1 MYTVYELF
9 YSLQGEGAMAG
20 RAAVFC
26 RFAGCNL
33 WNGREQDRAHAVC
46 RFCDTHFVGTSQDGG
61 KFLSAGDLAAQI
73 DALWQGDARFK
84 WVIFTGGEP
93 LLQLDDA
100 LILACQARGFAVAV
114 ESNGSLL
121 APKSLNWLCI
131 SPKIGA
137 TWQQQSG
144 QELKVIWP
152 QKDLSLAQINDF
164 LALDFQYFF
173 LQPLDVRVFRH
184 HLTALT
190 DVFSALKASENA
202 HNAAVLTALAND
214 FLSALKADFSG
225 GQNQDFPEIY
235 ASFSEKME
243 FLKQNISKIKFETQ
257 DFAKINAA
265 IVASLIAHC
274 LHHPPW
280 RLSLQTHK
288 ISGIR

>member
-1 MYTVYELF
+1 MYTVYEMF

-33 WNGREQDRAHAVC
+33 WSGREQDRARAVC

-61 KFLSAGDLAAQI
+61 KFLSAGDLATQI

-93 LLQLDDA
+93 LLQLDEA

-114 ESNGSLL
+114 ESNGSII
-121 APKSLNWLCI
+121 APKSLDWLCV

-137 TWQQQSG
+137 PFQQNSG

-152 QKDLSLAQINDF
+152 QTGLSLAQVNDF

-173 LQPLDVRVFRH
+173 LQALDARVFQNH
-184 HLTALT
+184 VA
-190 DVFSALKASENA
+190 
-202 HNAAVLTALAND
+202 ALAEVIAALPKQAAAD
-214 FLSALKADFSG
+214 LVEHFLEKYQCSG
-225 GQNQDFPEIY
+225 GQNHDFSENN
-235 ASFSEKME
+235 ASFYEKMD
-243 FLKQNISKIKFETQ
+243 FLKQNILKIEPDAQ

-265 IVASLIAHC
+265 IMASLIAHC
-274 LHHPPW
+274 LQHPPW